1 MNEGKIKGLNS
12 NKIEDICQILLN
24 QFFPGITRLGTN
36 NTKGSGDTDLK
47 ATLLGGIV
55 VRVQIKHFYEKYGQL
70 GKDAVDQLSKSME
83 TNDNGIILTTTT
95 ISDEAREAA
104 NKYSKEGKQISFI
117 DRDAFVDLVFE
128 NIDIFSEE
136 DLIHLGLRK
145 SFEVL

>member
-1 MNEGKIKGLNS
+1 M
-12 NKIEDICQILLN
+12 LN

-104 NKYSKEGKQISFI
+104 NKYSEKGKQISFI